1 MVTVDTEPLMDNQ
14 SHDNIQT
21 DINDINSTN
30 EVDNVDTSSL
40 QAVISNNT
48 SLEENLEAGKD
59 TTNNS
64 QNSDPILIE
73 YYSAC
78 QAGDLVTVKRLV
90 ESHAIT
96 IGQDFDPIEKV
107 TGLHWAA
114 INNRLSIVEYLL
126 KQGADP
132 NFKSSQLNATPLHW
146 AARYGYVYIV
156 DYLLKNS
163 DADATLRDDQGFNV
177 LHLAVTS
184 SNIMLVCYILYFVV
198 DTGLID
204 VDCRD
209 LQNRTPLIW
218 AAYQGDPLT
227 VSILLKFGANV
238 KLVDD
243 SGFTALH
250 WGVVKGQVQVL
261 KHLIK
266 EGQAD
271 FFAKTMDGKN
281 CFDIANELNKQ
292 SSLHNSLLYS
302 GFDENG
308 YRIKSYLKNDLHAK
322 TIMFFAPLIVMIPI
336 FVSFQFLNPLFVLL
350 FGAVISLL
358 LKIGLHK
365 FVLPTLIINNKSPY
379 KVTFSKSPLVAGIFF
394 NSLIIVSALWFWKM
408 IFVVFSRRSILSL
421 LLSILIMISFI
432 LFIQLIQSNP
442 GIIETEKNHDVIR
455 STITE
460 LLSIGHFDTNY
471 FCIETQVRKPI
482 RSKYSSFQQHVIT
495 RFDHFCPWIYNDVG
509 FMNHKKFVWFVT
521 CVEIAIIIF
530 IKLSFKYFDIKED
543 YYEMVLGKDAKCYL
557 LGDDELCFGYQYDP
571 TIFLANAWSALQLV
585 WVTMLFI
592 IQWVQIIQG
601 VTNYEFILLSKRRS
615 TNNRFNEYFNSAP
628 EELLRK
634 SNSNILDGDDNGL
647 DDFNEMVN
655 GFDSDSGH
663 NKVIKMN
670 LYYKIIGMESWIRL
684 IKDRHK
690 YNDPLNTLY
699 NSASNSTKMNKIG
712 YWTNIKDFWL
722 DGDYKAPLW
731 LRLIESPKDNKGLLN
746 GHVVDYSKFYDLS
759 NMQNPEDLV

>member
-1 MVTVDTEPLMDNQ
+1 MVTIDTEPLMDNQ
-14 SHDNIQT
+14 SHNNIQT

-30 EVDNVDTSSL
+30 EIDNADTSSL

-73 YYSAC
+73 YHSAC
-78 QAGDLVTVKRLV
+78 QAGDLVTIKRLV

-163 DADATLRDDQGFNV
+163 DADATLCDDQGFNV

-227 VSILLKFGANV
+227 VSMLLKFGANV

-292 SSLHNSLLYS
+292 SSLRNSLLYS

-322 TIMFFAPLIVMIPI
+322 TIMFFAPLILMIPI

-358 LKIGLHK
+358 LKFGLNK

-408 IFVVFSRRSILSL
+408 IFVIFSRRSILSL
-421 LLSILIMISFI
+421 LLSILIIMSFI
-432 LFIQLIQSNP
+432 LFMQLIQSNP

-455 STITE
+455 STITD
-460 LLSIGHFDTNY
+460 LLSIGHFDTNN

-543 YYEMVLGKDAKCYL
+543 YYEVVLGKDAKCYL
-557 LGDDELCFGYQYDP
+557 LRDDELCFGYQYDP
-571 TIFLANAWSALQLV
+571 TIFLANAWSALQLA

-628 EELLRK
+628 EELLHK
-634 SNSNILDGDDNGL
+634 SNSNILDGDANGL
-647 DDFNEMVN
+647 DDFNDTVN
-655 GFDSDSGH
+655 GFDNDGGH

-670 LYYKIIGMESWIRL
+670 LYYKIIGMESWIRI

-690 YNDPLNTLY
+690 YNDPLNILY
-699 NSASNSTKMNKIG
+699 NSASNSTKMNKID

-746 GHVVDYSKFYDLS
+746 GHVVDYSKLYDLS

>member
-227 VSILLKFGANV
+227 VSMLLKFGANV

-358 LKIGLHK
+358 LKFGLHK

-421 LLSILIMISFI
+421 LLSILIIISFI

-455 STITE
+455 STITD

-530 IKLSFKYFDIKED
+530 IKLSFEYFDIKED

-655 GFDSDSGH
+655 GFDSDGGH

>member
-1 MVTVDTEPLMDNQ
+1 MVTIDTEPLMDNQ
-14 SHDNIQT
+14 SHNNIQT

-30 EVDNVDTSSL
+30 EIDNADTSSL

-73 YYSAC
+73 YHSAC
-78 QAGDLVTVKRLV
+78 QAGDLVTIKRLV

-163 DADATLRDDQGFNV
+163 DADATLCDDQGFNV

-227 VSILLKFGANV
+227 VSMLLKFGANV

-292 SSLHNSLLYS
+292 SSLRNSLLYS

-322 TIMFFAPLIVMIPI
+322 TIMFFAPLILMIPI

-358 LKIGLHK
+358 LKFGLNK

-408 IFVVFSRRSILSL
+408 IFVIFSRRSILSL
-421 LLSILIMISFI
+421 LLSILIIMSFI
-432 LFIQLIQSNP
+432 LFMQLIQSNP

-455 STITE
+455 STITD
-460 LLSIGHFDTNY
+460 LLSIGHFDTNN

-543 YYEMVLGKDAKCYL
+543 YYEVVLGKDAKCYL

-571 TIFLANAWSALQLV
+571 TIFLANAWSALQLA

-628 EELLRK
+628 EELLHK
-634 SNSNILDGDDNGL
+634 SNSNILDGDANGL
-647 DDFNEMVN
+647 DDFNDTVN
-655 GFDSDSGH
+655 GFDNDGGH

-670 LYYKIIGMESWIRL
+670 LYYKIIGMESWIRI

-690 YNDPLNTLY
+690 YNDPLNILY
-699 NSASNSTKMNKIG
+699 NSASNSTKMNKID

-746 GHVVDYSKFYDLS
+746 GHVVDYSKLYDLS

>member
-21 DINDINSTN
+21 DINGINSTN

-59 TTNNS
+59 TTSNS

-227 VSILLKFGANV
+227 VSMLLKFGANV

-421 LLSILIMISFI
+421 LLSILIIISFI

-455 STITE
+455 STITD

-647 DDFNEMVN
+647 DDFNDMVN
-655 GFDSDSGH
+655 GFDSDGGH